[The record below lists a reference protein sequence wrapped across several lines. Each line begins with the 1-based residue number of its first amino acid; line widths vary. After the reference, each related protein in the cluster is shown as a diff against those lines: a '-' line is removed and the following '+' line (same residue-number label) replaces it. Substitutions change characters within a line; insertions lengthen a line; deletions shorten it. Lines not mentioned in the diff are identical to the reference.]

1 MHRDDLERI
10 GPRIAHDAHHTI
22 ALLRDCRQPMLHAR
36 IILVRL
42 GALGLGEGLFQ
53 PGQLVRFDLRMG
65 KVDFGGVTKEV
76 CLAYVPEAQIGNYTI
91 VHVGFALNV
100 LDEAEAMETLQ
111 LLREIGA
118 LDEEL
123 GAEAAAVQ
131 IPSPSGG

>member
-1 MHRDDLERI
+1 MCLGIPGKIIDIYEANDL
-10 GPRIAHDAHHTI
+10 H
-22 ALLRDCRQPMLHAR
+22 
-36 IILVRL
+36 
-42 GALGLGEGLFQ
+42 
-53 PGQLVRFDLRMG
+53 MG
-65 KVDFGGVTKEV
+65 KVDFGGVTREV

-100 LDEAEAMETLQ
+100 LDEAEALETLQ

-131 IPSPSGG
+131 IPSPVSG

>member
-1 MHRDDLERI
+1 MCLGIPGKIIEI
-10 GPRIAHDAHHTI
+10 YEANG
-22 ALLRDCRQPMLHAR
+22 LH
-36 IILVRL
+36 
-42 GALGLGEGLFQ
+42 
-53 PGQLVRFDLRMG
+53 MG

-123 GAEAAAVQ
+123 GAEAATIQ
-131 IPSPSGG
+131 SSSPSGG